1 MNTNESRGY
10 VLNGT
15 PVLPLQSTSLPPRG
29 PKDPRKVRRRI
40 RLRFLGFF
48 LAPVLIGATI
58 YVLTS
63 VLAPSSRDIEIL
75 PGSAVVSIDEQ
86 DVAIMVYSDSSRP
99 GPFEPMFQNR
109 AAAIRLSDGKTLWDE
124 RLNDQLSSAA
134 VVLAA
139 DSARAYV
146 GTDEGLVILNAK
158 TGAIEADGVD
168 IAGLGADVVLSAS
181 AYGYD
186 REVNAVVAL
195 TASGSLVQIPV
206 GSAEA
211 QPADTSVTTRWR
223 GTLSASPVLDTSALT
238 RLTDAAA
245 TPDGT
250 TFEIEQLDEAVGRD
264 ALVITSADGRTIR
277 RTELV
282 DAEII
287 PVSGLAPQLG
297 ILLDTGQFLEGDFS
311 GIDSDDI
318 EALLEA
324 ASQMTGEA
332 VQEPAAFET
341 GYVLVQHRESVNA
354 ELTLLSSVDIATGQ
368 LVETVEIQGDA
379 MRAITGPAGTTAV
392 IAADPE
398 SWFPNELLVLETDGG
413 LRRVE
418 VGATGWWEGLFD

>member
-15 PVLPLQSTSLPPRG
+15 TVLPLQATSLPTSGPR
-29 PKDPRKVRRRI
+29 DPRTLRRRL
-40 RLRFLGFF
+40 RLRFLGFL
-48 LAPVLIGATI
+48 LAPAVIGATI
-58 YVLTS
+58 YLLS
-63 VLAPSSRDIEIL
+63 AVLAPSSRDIEIQ

-86 DVAIMVYSDSSRP
+86 EIAIMIYSDSSRP

-134 VVLAA
+134 VALAA
-139 DSARAYV
+139 DSARVYV
-146 GTDEGLVILNAK
+146 GTDEGLVILNAR
-158 TGAIEADGVD
+158 TGAIEAAGAE
-168 IAGLGADVVLSAS
+168 IPGLGADAVLSAS

-186 REVNAVVAL
+186 REMNVVVAL
-195 TASGSLVQIPV
+195 EASGSLVQIPV

-211 QPADTSVTTRWR
+211 QPADTTVTARWR
-223 GTLSASPVLDTSALT
+223 GTLSASPLLDTSALT
-238 RLTDAAA
+238 RLADAAA

-250 TFEIEQLDEAVGRD
+250 TFEIEQVDEAVGRD
-264 ALVITSADGRTIR
+264 ALVITSADGLLTR
-277 RTELV
+277 RTEFV

-287 PVSGLAPQLG
+287 PVSGLAPQPG
-297 ILLDTGQFLEGDFS
+297 ILLDTGQFVEGDFRD
-311 GIDSDDI
+311 IDSDDI

-324 ASQMTGEA
+324 ASQLTGET
-332 VQEPAAFET
+332 VPEPAAFET

-354 ELTLLSSVDIATGQ
+354 ERTLLSSVDIATGQ
-368 LVETVEIQGDA
+368 LVDTVEIQGDA

-398 SWFPNELLVLETDGG
+398 SWYPNELLVLEPDGG
-413 LRRVE
+413 LRPVE
-418 VGATGWWEGLFD
+418 VGATGWWEGLLG